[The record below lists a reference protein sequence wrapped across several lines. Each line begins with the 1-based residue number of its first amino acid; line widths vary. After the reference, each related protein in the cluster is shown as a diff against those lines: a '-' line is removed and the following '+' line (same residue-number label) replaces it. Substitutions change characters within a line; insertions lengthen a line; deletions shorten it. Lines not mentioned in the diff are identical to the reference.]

1 MVVGFYSIGGW
12 CYSGCWV
19 WDLRTLSQF
28 QGCEMFPG
36 FFQDFMDGYIRLSTL
51 AVEHI
56 VAFMTVGSLS
66 RQSCIESYGLAILN
80 SGLLN
85 FCSE

>member
-1 MVVGFYSIGGW
+1 MVFIPLRVDATPGVGCETWEHF
-12 CYSGCWV
+12 
-19 WDLRTLSQF
+19 QF

-51 AVEHI
+51 AVEPI
-56 VAFMTVGSLS
+56 VVVMTVGSLS
-66 RQSCIESYGLAILN
+66 RQSRIESYGLAILN